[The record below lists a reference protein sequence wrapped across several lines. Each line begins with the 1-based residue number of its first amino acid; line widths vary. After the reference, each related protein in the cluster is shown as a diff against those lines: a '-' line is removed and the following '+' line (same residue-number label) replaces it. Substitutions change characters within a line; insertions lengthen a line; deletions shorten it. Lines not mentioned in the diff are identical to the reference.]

1 MQQLRAT
8 WSQRQYRLIVTAI
21 LAVGAVTLAACSS
34 GGSGSSATTAA
45 PAAGS
50 ATTAAP
56 AAGSATTAATAAG
69 SATCPSASSLSA
81 AAGSTYT
88 GPQSQ
93 PGYSPGVTACSYSV
107 GSNVALLVS
116 LYPAGTSLKILTAN
130 LSNPTTPAPGLGDSA
145 ATSTVPPSVFVA
157 RTGAPSFSAIDQ
169 TGQLTTTQLL
179 ALGKAVIAQ

>member
-1 MQQLRAT
+1 MRAS
-8 WSQRQYRLIVTAI
+8 WSQRPYRLIVTAT

-34 GGSGSSATTAA
+34 GGSGSTATTAPPGTSATTAA

-50 ATTAAP
+50 ATTAVP
-56 AAGSATTAATAAG
+56 AAG

-81 AAGSTYT
+81 AAGATYT

-93 PGYSPGVTACSYSV
+93 AGYSPGVTVCSYSV
-107 GSNVALLVS
+107 SSNVALLVS
-116 LYPAGTSLKILTAN
+116 LYPAGTSLQTLTAN
-130 LSNPTTPAPGLGDSA
+130 LSNPTTPASGLGGSA
-145 ATSTVPPSVFVA
+145 ATATSPPSVFVA

-169 TGQLTTTQLL
+169 TGQLTTTQLI